1 MSLKKKIFMAK
12 KLWWDIRRG
21 DEFYKIAD
29 DFTSRQLG
37 EYYFVFNESSVSRG
51 KDQSLIKNFDEDG
64 IPLNSTYIDVAEK
77 KMVYFPISIGQL
89 GLAVFHTYLE
99 TGSKLDQ
106 GRFLKFADWFLDN
119 GDNSPDL
126 GVRWLTEVELPAYQ
140 NPGPW
145 QSAFSQSRGI
155 SILLRAYQITGRNE
169 YADCARAALKSFS
182 FPVGQ
187 GGVISATEWG
197 PFFEEYTA
205 AIPTLVL
212 NGHIFSWFGLLDFQR
227 CFPDDESAENLVESG
242 YETIINCLPDFDL
255 GYWSRYNFCQADFYP
270 EVDPATLQ
278 YQRLHILLLKA
289 LSKFRS
295 HEILDHFIERWNNQI
310 KLTSFLRSGLVKYRA
325 LKKLGR
331 V

>member
-1 MSLKKKIFMAK
+1 MAR

-21 DEFYKIAD
+21 DDFYQIAD
-29 DFTSRQLG
+29 DFKSQTLG
-37 EYYFVFNESSVSRG
+37 EYYFVFNETSVSSG
-51 KDQSLIKNFDEDG
+51 KDQALIKNFDKNG

-89 GLAVFHTYLE
+89 GLAVFHTFLN
-99 TGSKLDQ
+99 TGSDADRQ
-106 GRFLKFADWFLDN
+106 RFLKFADWFLET
-119 GDNSPDL
+119 GDSSEEL
-126 GVRWLTEVELPAYQ
+126 GVRWLTEVELPAYR

-155 SILLRAYQITGRNE
+155 SVLLRAFQLTGKTE
-169 YADCARAALKSFS
+169 YADCAKSALKSFS
-182 FPVGQ
+182 IPVEQ
-187 GGVISATEWG
+187 GGVTSSTGWG
-197 PFFEEYTA
+197 MFFEEYTA
-205 AIPTLVL
+205 SVPTLVL
-212 NGHIFSWFGLLDFQR
+212 NGHIFAWFGLLDYHR
-227 CFPDDESAENLVESG
+227 CFPDDESAENLLESG
-242 YETIINCLPDFDL
+242 YETVINCLPDFNL

-295 HEILDHFIERWNNQI
+295 HEILDNYTGRWNEQI
-310 KLTSFLRSGLVKYRA
+310 NLINFLRSSLVKYRA